1 MQSGMLE
8 SGQITRWLVLAA
20 LSLATAVMF
29 AVSLRGNYLFGYSIG
44 QSEEK
49 RWLFGWANVA
59 ADVWKA
65 FGLICRLGALVAW
78 LGCNIARAN
87 FKSLATKCE
96 RSRSVPA
103 KSAATAG
110 RGWKPAAG

>member
-1 MQSGMLE
+1 MIE

-29 AVSLRGNYLFGYSIG
+29 AVSRRGNYLFGYSIG
-44 QSEEK
+44 QSDEK

-65 FGLICRLGALVAW
+65 FGLIAVTMLWR
-78 LGCNIARAN
+78 
-87 FKSLATKCE
+87 TKHRRCAPCE
-96 RSRSVPA
+96 PRMAQVE
-103 KSAATAG
+103 
-110 RGWKPAAG
+110 KPTSGNSS